1 MTLNPVAEKNDLS
14 MCLGTTSLTVY
25 GLLDKPRKFDSR
37 TCGAGERN
45 VLTASD
51 GKWASTA

>member
-1 MTLNPVAEKNDLS
+1 L
-14 MCLGTTSLTVY
+14 
-25 GLLDKPRKFDSR
+25 DSR

-51 GKWASTA
+51 GKCAKTACFVERKNK